1 MTNLTIGVG
10 KDFLYKAKKKKVQ
23 TIKKKMDNPGWM
35 ELLGRRS
42 TENPNSTNA
51 IHLQL
56 PEATKWREPA

>member
-1 MTNLTIGVG
+1 
-10 KDFLYKAKKKKVQ
+10 
-23 TIKKKMDNPGWM
+23 MDNPGWM